1 MASTFSRRQWKY
13 DVFLSFSGA
22 DTRKGFTRDLY
33 KILNEKGILTFM
45 DDAELEKGKSI
56 RPELLAAIEDSRSAI
71 VVLSPRYASSSWC
84 LDELVKIIQCMKE
97 MGQQVLPVFLWVDP
111 SDVRHQTGS
120 FELKWEHQVEVR
132 EHEEVYGK
140 NQDRL
145 NVWRAALTEVANLSG
160 WVSKNYSLKTD
171 LIKEIVNHILKKS
184 VYTSSSADKGVV
196 GMDSRI
202 DDLLSN
208 YICPQLC
215 GVRFIGIHGMR
226 GIGKT
231 TLARAIHDEICQDF
245 DRTCFLSNVREL
257 SKNNG
262 LVSLQEKLLSKI
274 LMAKIKNI
282 EDEYTGAA
290 MIQRRLCRI
299 KVLVVIDDVD
309 QLTQLE
315 KLAGSRNWFGPGSRI
330 IITTTDVQ
338 LLKAHDVDATYKA
351 NGLNCDEALQLLS
364 LKAFK
369 KCPPP
374 EDYLHLCYRIL
385 GYAQGLP
392 LALVVLGSF
401 LFGRR
406 TDEWASAIDRL
417 KNTPDKRIIE
427 VLRISFDGLDEKD
440 KEIFLHIACFY
451 KGKDKDRVTQIL
463 DYCQL
468 NPVIG
473 LSVLADRSLIT
484 ISNNELWMHDLL
496 QELGWEIVRE
506 QSPKEPGKRSRLW
519 SHEDINNVLKK
530 NKGTDSIQGM
540 VMELTKLQV
549 AHWKPEAFSN
559 LSQLSLLH
567 IRNVDLPDG
576 LTCLS
581 NSLRLLE
588 WTGYPLRSLPQNFEA
603 DELIELNLCHS
614 NIEQLWKGTKNFDK
628 LKFIKLC
635 HSQSIVETPDLAGV
649 QNLETL
655 DLEGCENLV
664 RIHQSL
670 GFLKKLIVLNLKD
683 CKSLESLPSRIEME
697 SLETL
702 ILSNCSKVKKIPE
715 FVGNMERLLVLC
727 LDETAIEELPV
738 SIERLS
744 GLVSLNL
751 TNCKNLVCLP
761 STINKLK
768 SVESL
773 NLSGCLKLGKH
784 LVNVGVMDCFEETD
798 VNSGSAIEMSFTHDR
813 RKYVRGSIF
822 HRCKVVWRSLKKV
835 LPSGLV
841 QKVNTKPKSFHLPI
855 SQKVNTEPKSFH
867 LPISQ
872 TVNTE
877 PKSFHLPISFCL
889 PISGLC
895 NLTYLNLSNCNLGEG
910 AFANEFGYFPSLVT
924 LNLSGNNFVRLP
936 TGIGL
941 LSKLENFNLENC
953 KRLQEL
959 SDLPSNSILDLRA
972 DGCTSLK
979 YLFDA
984 SNLNRLN
991 KSYFNFINCFN
1002 LNGNQGCN
1010 NIAFEM
1016 LKTFMYQGISNKR
1029 ETFQIV
1035 IPGSNIPKWFSHQ
1048 SVGCS
1053 VSVSLPAHWNNSR
1066 VLGFALC
1073 AVFVLHEHL
1082 VDKLYIDEFK
1092 TFNATHHLVC
1102 CLKLDGRELE
1112 VYGRQ
1117 PAFRFSE
1124 EFCKV
1129 KSDHLWLFYVSRD
1142 KYFGAEWWHNSCSQF
1157 EFLFETRGPGLTVM
1171 ECGVR
1176 LIYEQDVQELN
1187 QTTTQSSSGM
1197 SPYED
1202 ILIGFDIPVAGETS
1216 GSGSRTCTLEEL

>member
-1 MASTFSRRQWKY
+1 MASTSSRRQWKY
-13 DVFLSFSGA
+13 DVFLSFRGI
-22 DTRKGFTRDLY
+22 DTRNTFTSSLY
-33 KILNEKGILTFM
+33 SALNQKGILTFQ
-45 DDAELEKGKSI
+45 DGPGLEKGKSI
-56 RPELLAAIEDSRSAI
+56 RPELLATIEESRFAI
-71 VVLSPRYASSSWC
+71 VILSKNYASSSWC
-84 LDELVKIIQCMKE
+84 LDELVKIIQCIFAKKKKIIQCMKE
-97 MGQQVLPVFLWVDP
+97 MGQQVLPVFYNVDP
-111 SDVRHQTGS
+111 SDVRHQRGS
-120 FELKWEHQVEVR
+120 FELKWETQVEVEVR

-140 NQDRL
+140 NDDRL
-145 NVWRAALTEVANLSG
+145 NAWRAALTQVANLSG
-160 WVSKNYSLKTD
+160 WHPKNYGFITAKV
-171 LIKEIVNHILKKS
+171 IEEIVNHILKKS
-184 VYTSSSADKGVV
+184 VYTSSSVDNGFI

-208 YICPQLC
+208 YIYPQLG

-231 TLARAIHDEICQDF
+231 TLARAIHHEVCQDF
-245 DRTCFLSNVREL
+245 DRTCFLSNVREM

-262 LVSLQEKLLSKI
+262 LVSLQEKLLSRI
-274 LMAKIKNI
+274 LMAKIENI
-282 EDEYTGAA
+282 EDEYAGAA
-290 MIQRRLCRI
+290 MIKRRLCRV

-315 KLAGSRNWFGPGSRI
+315 KLAGSGNWFGPGSRI

-338 LLKAHDVDATYKA
+338 LLKAHDVDAAYKA

-374 EDYLHLCYRIL
+374 EDYLHLCYHIL

-440 KEIFLHIACFY
+440 REIFLHIACFY

-473 LSVLADRSLIT
+473 LSVLTDRSLIT
-484 ISNNELWMHDLL
+484 ISNNKLWMHDLL

-506 QSPKEPGKRSRLW
+506 ESPKEPGKRSRLW

-559 LSQLSLLH
+559 LSQLGLLH
-567 IRNVDLPDG
+567 IRNVDLPKG

-588 WTGYPLRSLPQNFEA
+588 WTGYPLRTLPNFFEA

-635 HSQSIVETPDLAGV
+635 HSQNIVETPDLTGV

-655 DLEGCENLV
+655 DLEGCSRLV

-670 GFLKKLIVLNLKD
+670 AFLKKLIVLNLKD
-683 CKSLESLPSRIEME
+683 CKSLESLPRRIEME
-697 SLETL
+697 SLESL

-715 FVGNMERLLVLC
+715 FIGNMECLLVLY
-727 LDETAIEELPV
+727 LDETAIEELPD
-738 SIERLS
+738 SIDRLT
-744 GLVSLNL
+744 GLVTLNL
-751 TNCKNLVCLP
+751 SNCRNLVCLP

-768 SVESL
+768 SIEDL
-773 NLSGCLKLGKH
+773 NLSGCLNLGKPQ
-784 LVNVGVMDCFEETD
+784 VNVGVMDCFEGTDMNSGSAIEMSSTHDRKKETD
-798 VNSGSAIEMSFTHDR
+798 VNSGSAIEMSSTHDR
-813 RKYVRGSIF
+813 KKKGPIF
-822 HRCKVVWRSLKKV
+822 QGCKVVWRSFKKF

-841 QKVNTKPKSFHLPI
+841 QKVNT
-855 SQKVNTEPKSFH
+855 EPKSFP
-867 LPISQ
+867 LP
-872 TVNTE
+872 V
-877 PKSFHLPISFCL
+877 
-889 PISGLC
+889 SGLC

-936 TGIGL
+936 SGIGL

-1016 LKTFMYQGISNKR
+1016 LKTFMYQGISNNR

-1053 VSVSLPAHWNNSR
+1053 VSVSLPAHWNNSQ

-1073 AVFVLHEHL
+1073 AVFVLHEQYQ
-1082 VDKLYIDEFK
+1082 DEKLYIDEFK

-1129 KSDHLWLFYVSRD
+1129 KSDHLWLFYVSGD
-1142 KYFGAEWWHNSCSQF
+1142 KYFGTEWWHNSCSQF
-1157 EFLFETRGPGLTVM
+1157 EFLFETRGPGLKVK

>member
-1 MASTFSRRQWKY
+1 MEMASTSSRRQWKY
-13 DVFLSFSGA
+13 DVFLSFRGE
-22 DTRKGFTRDLY
+22 DTRKGFTEYLYSVLTQRGIVTFRD
-33 KILNEKGILTFM
+33 
-45 DDAELEKGKSI
+45 DRELERGKSI
-56 RPELLAAIEDSRSAI
+56 RPELLAAIEVSRSAI
-71 VVLSPRYASSSWC
+71 VILSPRYASSSWC

-97 MGQQVLPVFLWVDP
+97 MGQQVFPIFYGVDP
-111 SDVRHQTGS
+111 SSVRHHRR
-120 FELKWEHQVEVR
+120 FELKWEPEVR
-132 EHEEVYGK
+132 EHEEVYRK
-140 NQDRL
+140 NEERL
-145 NVWRAALTEVANLSG
+145 NAWRAALTEVANLSG
-160 WVSKNYSLKTD
+160 WDFKNYSTVTK
-171 LIKEIVNHILKKS
+171 LIEEIANHMLKKS
-184 VYTSSSADKGVV
+184 VYASSSVDKGSI

-202 DDLLSN
+202 HDLLRN
-208 YICPQLC
+208 YIRPQLG

-245 DRTCFLSNVREL
+245 YRTCFLSNVRET

-262 LVSLQEKLLSKI
+262 LVSLQEKLLSIIQK
-274 LMAKIKNI
+274 AKVENI

-290 MIQRRLCRI
+290 MIERVLGRM

-309 QLTQLE
+309 QLTQLD

-338 LLKAHDVDATYKA
+338 LLKAHGVDATYKA
-351 NGLNCDEALQLLS
+351 DGLNCDEALQLLS

-374 EDYLHLCYRIL
+374 EDYLHLCYHIL

-401 LFGRR
+401 LFGRSA
-406 TDEWASAIDRL
+406 DEWASAIDRL
-417 KNTPDKRIIE
+417 KYTPHKRITE
-427 VLRISFDGLDEKD
+427 VLRISFDGLDQKD

-484 ISNNELWMHDLL
+484 ISNNELSMHDLL
-496 QELGWEIVRE
+496 QETGWEIVRE
-506 QSPKEPGKRSRLW
+506 QSPTDPGKRSRLW
-519 SHEDINNVLKK
+519 SHEDINNVLKN

-549 AHWKPEAFSN
+549 AHWEPEAFSN

-567 IRNVDLPDG
+567 IRNVDLPKG

-588 WTGYPLRSLPQNFEA
+588 WTGCPLRSLPKKFKA

-614 NIEQLWKGTKNFDK
+614 NIKQLWKGTKNFDK

-635 HSQSIVETPDLAGV
+635 HSQNIAETPDLAGV

-670 GFLKKLIVLNLKD
+670 GFLKKLIFLNLKD
-683 CKSLESLPSRIEME
+683 CKSLKSLPSRIEME

-715 FVGNMERLLVLC
+715 FVGNMECLSMLY
-727 LDETAIEELPV
+727 LDETAIKELPV

-751 TNCKNLVCLP
+751 RNCRNLVCLP

-768 SVESL
+768 SIKKL
-773 NLSGCLKLGKH
+773 TLSGCLKLGKH
-784 LVNVGVMDCFEETD
+784 QVNVGEMDCFEENN
-798 VNSGSAIEMSFTHDR
+798 VNSGSAIEMSSTHGLI
-813 RKYVRGSIF
+813 KYVRGSIF
-822 HRCKVVWRSLKKV
+822 HGCEVVWGSLSKL

-841 QKVNTKPKSFHLPI
+841 QKVNT
-855 SQKVNTEPKSFH
+855 EPM
-867 LPISQ
+867 
-872 TVNTE
+872 
-877 PKSFHLPISFCL
+877 SFCL

-936 TGIGL
+936 SGIGL

-991 KSYFNFINCFN
+991 KSYFNFINCFS

-1035 IPGSNIPKWFSHQ
+1035 IPGSNIHEWFSHQ

-1053 VSVSLPAHWNNSR
+1053 LSVYLPVHWNNSR
-1066 VLGFALC
+1066 FLGFALC
-1073 AVFVLHEHL
+1073 AVFVLHEHHP
-1082 VDKLYIDEFK
+1082 VDSLYINEFK

-1102 CLKLDGRELE
+1102 CLKLDGTELE

-1124 EFCKV
+1124 EFCQV
-1129 KSDHLWLFYVSRD
+1129 ESDHLWLFYVSRD
-1142 KYFGAEWWHNSCSQF
+1142 KYFGTEWWHNSCSQL
-1157 EFLFETRGPGLTVM
+1157 EFLFETRGLGLKVK

-1176 LIYEQDVQELN
+1176 LIYEQEVQESN
-1187 QTTTQSSSGM
+1187 QTTTQSSSRM

-1216 GSGSRTCTLEEL
+1216 GTGSRTCTLEEL